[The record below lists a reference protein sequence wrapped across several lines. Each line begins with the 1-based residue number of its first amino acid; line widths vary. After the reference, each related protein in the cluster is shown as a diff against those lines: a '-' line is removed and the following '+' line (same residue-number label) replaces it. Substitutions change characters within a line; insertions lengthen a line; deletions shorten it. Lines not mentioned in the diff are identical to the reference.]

1 MNYPKETPKENKHDG
16 TKLTNYST
24 WNTRRIRIVIRGGL
38 RGLIDISY
46 DECDK
51 HREED
56 AGLQGHLGSMWCDSS
71 ASYKS
76 LISLSPEQSLTC
88 NSSAPLVVSHPDLY
102 ESCTFRVVELRGSIR
117 RELHRGGYPVS
128 YGRAQDTIGI
138 HHVLSVPDL
147 AISNATLSIVQAA
160 K

>member
-1 MNYPKETPKENKHDG
+1 MNYPKETPKKNKHDG

-51 HREED
+51 HRGED

-88 NSSAPLVVSHPDLY
+88 NSSAPLLVSHPDLH
-102 ESCTFRVVELRGSIR
+102 ESCTFRVVGLGPVFGVNCIE
-117 RELHRGGYPVS
+117 GG
-128 YGRAQDTIGI
+128 
-138 HHVLSVPDL
+138 
-147 AISNATLSIVQAA
+147 TLSPMGGRRIPSVYTMYFLSPIWLFQTRLYP
-160 K
+160 